1 MSALLLVDKGGPE
14 RADETLDLSELG
26 LLCVVSLVAKDLP
39 SSLALPRDLTDDACN
54 IWKETQDQLIIFKQC
69 KLHVIQG

>member
-26 LLCVVSLVAKDLP
+26 LLCEVSLVAKDLP

-54 IWKETQDQLIIFKQC
+54 IWRL